1 MSRGTAQGD
10 KPERGDVGHDL
21 VDVKFIGHRSHSKL
35 DKLLYAHC
43 PPQFVRQQL
52 LAPTERIKLLAFGQA
67 QTDQPGK
74 WAAS

>member
-1 MSRGTAQGD
+1 MSRGTAQDD
-10 KPERGDVGHDL
+10 KPEGGDVGHDL

-67 QTDQPGK
+67 QTDQPGR
-74 WAAS
+74 WAVS

>member
-1 MSRGTAQGD
+1 MSRGTAQGN

-35 DKLLYAHC
+35 DKLLYARC

-52 LAPTERIKLLAFGQA
+52 LAPTECIKLLAFGQA
-67 QTDQPGK
+67 QTDQSGK